1 MKIYFAG
8 SIRGGRQDAKL
19 YAQLITELK
28 KYGDVLTEHIGAVEM
43 EAGQTDEEIYTQD
56 MQWLKQSDLVIA
68 EVTTPS
74 LGVGYEIG
82 QAVSMHK
89 KVVCLYRPKVQQ
101 NLSAMINGC
110 PDVETYAYATLEEAK
125 RTIKEVCIH
134 TELPD

>member
-8 SIRGGRQDAKL
+8 SIRGGRQDAEL
-19 YAQLITELK
+19 YAQLIEELK
-28 KYGDVLTEHIGAVEM
+28 KYGEVLTEHIGATEM
-43 EAGQTDEEIYTQD
+43 EAGQADEEIYAQD
-56 MQWLKQSDLVIA
+56 MQWLEQADLVVA

-89 KVVCLYRPKVQQ
+89 KVVCLYRDKERP

-110 PDVETYAYATLEEAK
+110 PDVEVFAYSTLEEAK
-125 RTIKEVCIH
+125 RTLKEVCIH